1 MGYSP
6 KTKAD
11 CDRWIST
18 AESNLLTAK
27 TTYER
32 VKAGYPV
39 NYSKQAVADAKIKVE
54 QAKAELAKYKA
65 LRKTLKE

>member
-6 KTKAD
+6 KTKAE

-18 AESNLLTAK
+18 AESNLQTAK
-27 TTYER
+27 ATYER
-32 VKAGYPV
+32 MKAACPV
-39 NYSKQAVADAKIKVE
+39 NYSKQAVAEQKIRVE

-65 LRKTLKE
+65 LRKTLK